1 MACSATPSSRPLY
14 TSLTADT
21 APTAPA
27 DVVVVVDVLR
37 MTTTAAVLARRGVD
51 ALWVVADPEEARG
64 LARRH
69 RALLFGE
76 RGMHAL
82 PGFDGGNSPVAAARR
97 RDLRGRSAVLCTTN
111 GAIAVEIAGRSPG
124 PDPIPGEAG
133 GGVDRTSSAPI
144 VIALG
149 SPVNASAVAARAA
162 ASVRGA
168 RLCCAGT
175 GGSISLDDVLGAGT
189 IADALLLR
197 DPGFTPDDTTQLA
210 RLAWHAARAR
220 AGGLEG
226 ALRASQHGRRLVAA
240 GYRGDLRM
248 AADVDAVATAWV
260 REGGPGTPFLVW
272 RPPWTDRT
280 MPG

>member
-1 MACSATPSSRPLY
+1 M
-14 TSLTADT
+14 
-21 APTAPA
+21 
-27 DVVVVVDVLR
+27 VVDVLR

-51 ALWVVADPEEARG
+51 ALWVAADPEEARG
-64 LARRH
+64 LARRQ

-97 RDLRGRSAVLCTTN
+97 GDLRGRSAVLCTTN
-111 GAIAVEIAGRSPG
+111 GAAAVEAAGGRSPE
-124 PDPIPGEAG
+124 PDPIAAG
-133 GGVDRTSSAPI
+133 AECGTQRATSAPTSI
-144 VIALG
+144 VLG
-149 SPVNASAVAARAA
+149 SPFNASAVAARAA

-175 GGSISLDDVLGAGT
+175 EGAISLEDVLGAGI

-197 DPGFTPDDTTQLA
+197 DPGFTPDDNTRRA
-210 RLAWHAARAR
+210 RLAWRAVRAR

-226 ALRASQHGRRLVAA
+226 ALCACRHGRRLIAA
-240 GYRGDLRM
+240 GYRGDIRM
-248 AADVDAVATAWV
+248 AARVDATATVWV
-260 REGGPGTPFLVW
+260 REGGPDTPFRVW
-272 RPPWTDRT
+272 RPPGSDHT